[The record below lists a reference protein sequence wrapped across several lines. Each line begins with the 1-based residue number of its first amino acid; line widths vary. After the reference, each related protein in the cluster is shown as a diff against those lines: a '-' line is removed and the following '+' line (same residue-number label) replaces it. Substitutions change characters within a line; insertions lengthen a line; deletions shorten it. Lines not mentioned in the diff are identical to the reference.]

1 MQTEQQE
8 PGASPDDNDI
18 FTVGKI
24 VQVEARTWPGINKP
38 GGVGRI
44 TQLHY
49 SSENVVTSV
58 DVRYTVVGGRE
69 RHVPIEHVQAAPEYE
84 THASPQGTTD
94 QQQQRNQA
102 LRDRSGLLGRCK
114 RCGSLRADCQSC
126 DWREQERLARNPP
139 EQQATSNIQKRRNT
153 KVKSNKRNVKAREQQ
168 ESLSSSS
175 SSEDEEEIRADNLRR
190 RRYRKQKAF
199 WLRAFDDSDSPEDQS
214 QTEDESSSDG
224 SDNDP
229 LLARLA
235 ELKKRRREDKKRELA
250 EKYQVTSK
258 KKRKRSRRPRQTGLS
273 SLESLTAPPLQE
285 STSRVQAAVP
295 ARSRDTDEPESP
307 RAKPPEPKRQQV
319 QVEDVG
325 DSDASSQD
333 SLPPP
338 PDEGPV
344 EETSRMEE
352 DGRQAVEVPDVS
364 LDLEGSGFIQPD
376 GEAAAE
382 HLPRDIFDQTQT
394 IPYKQLPAFFD
405 DLLKELQDEVI
416 PDACVDLSE
425 FQRKTRDA
433 RNRNDNDALRRL
445 EEEG

>member
-1 MQTEQQE
+1 
-8 PGASPDDNDI
+8 
-18 FTVGKI
+18 
-24 VQVEARTWPGINKP
+24 
-38 GGVGRI
+38 
-44 TQLHY
+44 LHY

-69 RHVPIEHVQAAPEYE
+69 RHVPIEHVQAAPEFE

-94 QQQQRNQA
+94 QQQQRSQA

-139 EQQATSNIQKRRNT
+139 EQQATSNIQKRRST
-153 KVKSNKRNVKAREQQ
+153 KVKSNKRNVKAREQE

-175 SSEDEEEIRADNLRR
+175 SSSDDEEEIRADNLRR

-214 QTEDESSSDG
+214 QAEDESSSDD

-273 SLESLTAPPLQE
+273 SLESLTAPPSQE
-285 STSRVQAAVP
+285 ASARVQAAEPV
-295 ARSRDTDEPESP
+295 RSRDTDEPESP
-307 RAKPPEPKRQQV
+307 HAMPPEPKRQQQV

-325 DSDASSQD
+325 DSDSSSQD

-338 PDEGPV
+338 PPPDDEPA

-352 DGRQAVEVPDVS
+352 DGPQAVEVPDVS
-364 LDLEGSGFIQPD
+364 LDLEGTGFIQPE
-376 GEAAAE
+376 GEDAAE
-382 HLPRDIFDQTQT
+382 HLPSDIVDRTRS
-394 IPYKQLPAFFD
+394 IPYKQLPSFFD

-416 PDACVDLSE
+416 PDARVDISE